1 MNTLYELES
10 PDSTQDT
17 STPKSPKYR
26 RRHEPVV
33 IHTINPALGP
43 LSSRAL
49 NRAGTMSPMTPSTP
63 FSSHPSRP
71 RADSTAARMATEVTE
86 AMIQERL
93 DQLTRRLD
101 VFNQQ
106 SFDLYTRTQQLAAE
120 FQAKSKRLYQVEDHL
135 LKIQGKPGLS
145 DDFLAHGPQPR
156 RLTNDLEELRMGVKT
171 LRKKFQMAGSVVA
184 TVGWWQHLKQNSTG
198 ESLPGTGKPL
208 TPMRT
213 FSKKKEKL
221 SLEKIFTNSI
231 PEAIS
236 EQSPNEARHLHASP
250 VHEVKPVL
258 GLRSPPLTPKGP
270 LSGSSLLVGPSLET
284 KGEMSVLPII
294 PDNDIEVTTPTIAMM
309 ATPSLPLDAMLEKTP
324 GTTNSDETNGSG
336 FTEEEPP
343 VPVPALL
350 SACAHSLLPSP
361 SAILWSEEVG
371 EAIENNAQEPEPE
384 PELNEPN
391 VASESHPTQQDSKDE
406 EGLVIYRESEKH
418 DFKASESSPARLVSG
433 EMPEAL
439 PVNENAELSDVNEAP
454 LTETDAE
461 DQAKDQDKADQE
473 SVDKDAQDKSDTFTS
488 ASFVQEVQEGPDTWV
503 QAFWRF
509 LIRIEYFLLG
519 TAVLG
524 AMMPDNVYALCAGFS
539 SALMYASLLIYHR
552 VAAPPGSEAPK
563 PPTGTRRVDV
573 APSGS
578 QSRWSSRYQ
587 TSLKSRTS
595 IKTE

>member
-1 MNTLYELES
+1 MNTLHELES
-10 PDSTQDT
+10 PYSPQDT
-17 STPKSPKYR
+17 PTSKSPKHR

-71 RADSTAARMATEVTE
+71 RADSTAARIAAEVTE

-101 VFNQQ
+101 TFNEQ

-184 TVGWWQHLKQNSTG
+184 TVGWWQHLKQSSSD
-198 ESLPGTGKPL
+198 EPSPGPGKPL

-213 FSKKKEKL
+213 FSKKEKL
-221 SLEKIFTNSI
+221 PLEKIFTDSI

-236 EQSPNEARHLHASP
+236 ELSPNEPRHLHASA
-250 VHEVKPVL
+250 VYEVSPVL

-270 LSGSSLLVGPSLET
+270 LSGSSLLVGLSLES
-284 KGEMSVLPII
+284 KGDMSVLPVI
-294 PDNDIEVTTPTIAMM
+294 PDHDNEVASPTTVIM
-309 ATPSLPLDAMLEKTP
+309 ATPSFSHEDVVLEKTP
-324 GTTNSDETNGSG
+324 RTAIADETKGIG
-336 FTEEEPP
+336 FAEEEPP
-343 VPVPALL
+343 VPVPAFL
-350 SACAHSLLPSP
+350 SAFAPPSP
-361 SAILWSEEVG
+361 PYPSPVSVLSEEIDAV
-371 EAIENNAQEPEPE
+371 ETAKESE

-391 VASESHPTQQDSKDE
+391 SASENAHPTQEDSKDE
-406 EGLVIYRESEKH
+406 EEMAIQESEEHGLK
-418 DFKASESSPARLVSG
+418 SMSSSVSSPEVK
-433 EMPEAL
+433 PEL
-439 PVNENAELSDVNEAP
+439 TSLIEVTELSDVEEASFA
-454 LTETDAE
+454 EMDAKDHVE
-461 DQAKDQDKADQE
+461 DQDTVDQDR
-473 SVDKDAQDKSDTFTS
+473 SVDKDTQDKPSIDAFTATS
-488 ASFVQEVQEGPDTWV
+488 NPVQEVPDTWV

-509 LIRIEYFLLG
+509 LIRIEYFVLG

-524 AMMPDNVYALCAGFS
+524 AMMPDNAYALCAGFF
-539 SALMYASLLIYHR
+539 SALVYASLLIYHR
-552 VAAPPGSEAPK
+552 VAASPGSEAPK
-563 PPTGTRRVDV
+563 PPTGTRRRVIV
-573 APSGS
+573 VSPGGS
-578 QSRWSSRYQ
+578 QSRRSSRYQ
-587 TSLKSRTS
+587 ASLNSAS
-595 IKTE
+595 IKAE